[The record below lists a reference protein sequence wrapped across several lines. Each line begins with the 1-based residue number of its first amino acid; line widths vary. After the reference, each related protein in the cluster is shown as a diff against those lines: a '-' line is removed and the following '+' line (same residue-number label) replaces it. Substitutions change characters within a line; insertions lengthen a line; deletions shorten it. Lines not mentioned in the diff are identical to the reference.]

1 MVEAAQSF
9 LKTALI
15 EMTPPQIRKV
25 GAVMTTMHARSL
37 LAEASRFAERLG
49 VPLASIHTVSSEMES
64 QGHLREAANE
74 LAIPIEKHIVWS
86 KSGSA
91 QALLNAAE
99 QADIELVV
107 AGAFE
112 GPAINRR
119 RFLSSVARELVES
132 ARCSLLLVVQP
143 RIDTHNF
150 RRLVVLTD
158 FSEVSKTACA
168 QALWLA
174 EKDAVEC
181 VHVISIHTI
190 FMDARARMGTKDG
203 KPARTRVQEER
214 LMEEFL
220 ASLPKCQVQID
231 WNIVD
236 ATTGFAAC
244 EFAESVEA
252 DLLVLPGYN
261 RPQGRVPPLAD
272 WALRVV
278 PCSLWIVQGSGACG
292 NPSSLQKAT

>member
-1 MVEAAQSF
+1 
-9 LKTALI
+9 
-15 EMTPPQIRKV
+15 
-25 GAVMTTMHARSL
+25 MTTMHARSL
-37 LAEASRFAERLG
+37 LTEASRFAERLG
-49 VPLASIHTVSSEMES
+49 VPLALIHAATGEAES
-64 QGHLREAANE
+64 QAHLREAANQ
-74 LAIPIEKHIVWS
+74 LAITVENIFWS
-86 KSGSA
+86 KSESA
-91 QALLNAAE
+91 QALLSAAE
-99 QADIELVV
+99 QADIELLV

-112 GPAINRR
+112 GPALNRR
-119 RFLSSVARELVES
+119 RFLSSAARKMVDS
-132 ARCSLLLVVQP
+132 ARCSLLLLVQP

-158 FSEVSKTACA
+158 FSEVSKIACG

-190 FMDARARMGTKDG
+190 FMDARARTGARDG

-214 LMEEFL
+214 LMEDFL
-220 ASLPKCQVQID
+220 ASLPKCQVQVD

-272 WALRVV
+272 WALQVV
-278 PCSLWIVQGSGACG
+278 PCSLWIVQGGAACG
-292 NPSSLQKAT
+292 NPSSLQ

>member
-1 MVEAAQSF
+1 MLAA
-9 LKTALI
+9 
-15 EMTPPQIRKV
+15 V
-25 GAVMTTMHARSL
+25 
-37 LAEASRFAERLG
+37 
-49 VPLASIHTVSSEMES
+49 
-64 QGHLREAANE
+64 
-74 LAIPIEKHIVWS
+74 
-86 KSGSA
+86 
-91 QALLNAAE
+91 
-99 QADIELVV
+99 
-107 AGAFE
+107 
-112 GPAINRR
+112 
-119 RFLSSVARELVES
+119 
-132 ARCSLLLVVQP
+132 VVQP

-214 LMEEFL
+214 LMEDSW

-244 EFAESVEA
+244 EFAESAEA

-272 WALRVV
+272 WGSKSCRAVSGLCRAARRVTILVVTTLAIIVIQAQLCKIPPATRRNARFCPV
-278 PCSLWIVQGSGACG
+278 PAVLEAVAGGCDCGRSAFERVTFRRSQLESGTSCQGSAFLSSFALGQRSHQEVGSAAA
-292 NPSSLQKAT
+292 SSLSPK

>member
-1 MVEAAQSF
+1 MAV
-9 LKTALI
+9 I
-15 EMTPPQIRKV
+15 EMTPQIRKV
-25 GAVMTTMHARSL
+25 GVAMTTMHARSL

-49 VPLASIHTVSSEMES
+49 VPLALIHATTGEAES
-64 QGHLREAANE
+64 QAHLREAANQ

-86 KSGSA
+86 KSESA
-91 QALLNAAE
+91 QALLSAAE
-99 QADIELVV
+99 QADIELLV

-112 GPAINRR
+112 GPALNRR
-119 RFLSSVARELVES
+119 RFLSSAARKMVDS
-132 ARCSLLLVVQP
+132 ARCSLLLLVQP

-158 FSEVSKTACA
+158 FSEVSKIACG

-190 FMDARARMGTKDG
+190 FMDARARTGARDG
-203 KPARTRVQEER
+203 KPARTRAQEER
-214 LMEEFL
+214 LMEDFL
-220 ASLPKCQVQID
+220 ASLPKCQVQVD

-272 WALRVV
+272 WALQVV
-278 PCSLWIVQGSGACG
+278 PCSLWIVQGGAACG
-292 NPSSLQKAT
+292 NPSSLQ